1 METKGQKKELVNHP
15 DYYNREIECIEEM
28 RLVFGDEE
36 TAIFCKL
43 NAWKYRYG
51 RIGKPAVDVNT
62 DLQKSDW
69 YMGYFQDLKELNKSE
84 EKHDR
89 ESQFRVLR
97 QVRAAAKENEKFLK
111 GTVEI
116 CWDKR
121 EEKSEKK

>member
-1 METKGQKKELVNHP
+1 MPKNELVNHP
-15 DYYNREIECIEEM
+15 GYYNREIECIEEM

-69 YMGYFQDLKELNKSE
+69 YMGYFQDLKTNAADPEQIQKERDFKELRLDRSMRE
-84 EKHDR
+84 FDR
-89 ESQFRVLR
+89 E
-97 QVRAAAKENEKFLK
+97 ATKP
-111 GTVEI
+111 
-116 CWDKR
+116 
-121 EEKSEKK
+121 EKKN